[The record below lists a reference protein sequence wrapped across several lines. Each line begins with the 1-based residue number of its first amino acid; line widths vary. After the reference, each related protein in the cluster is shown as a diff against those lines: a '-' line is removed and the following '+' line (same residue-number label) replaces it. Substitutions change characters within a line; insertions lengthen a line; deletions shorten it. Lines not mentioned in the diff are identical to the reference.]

1 MSGRLIG
8 DFVSSPCVADRHGE
22 CRHVHGDMQC
32 QCACHS
38 NCPARSAS
46 AGQDAE
52 EICTCPGRTS
62 RREELNKGSGRRG
75 SGTAEAPSVLGVI
88 KMMGSSYRGT
98 KARRDGRKEAE
109 ELVSSTARGK
119 PIEEIRA
126 RLLTEY
132 ARRGVL
138 PRPEPLF
145 DNLVRL
151 MITDDPNEK
160 AMLLKEQRQIA
171 LAHAEV
177 IGGQMGRLRHLFS
190 ELQEDE
196 DGDEEEEGNEE

>member
-1 MSGRLIG
+1 M
-8 DFVSSPCVADRHGE
+8 
-22 CRHVHGDMQC
+22 
-32 QCACHS
+32 
-38 NCPARSAS
+38 
-46 AGQDAE
+46 
-52 EICTCPGRTS
+52 
-62 RREELNKGSGRRG
+62 RG
-75 SGTAEAPSVLGVI
+75 SGATEKAPSVLGVI

-98 KARRDGRKEAE
+98 KARRDGRKEVE

-119 PIEEIRA
+119 PREEIRA
-126 RLLTEY
+126 RLLAEY

-160 AMLLKEQRQIA
+160 TMLLKEQRQIA
-171 LAHAEV
+171 LEHARV
-177 IGGQMGRLRHLFS
+177 IDRQMGRVRQLFS
-190 ELQEDE
+190 ELQE